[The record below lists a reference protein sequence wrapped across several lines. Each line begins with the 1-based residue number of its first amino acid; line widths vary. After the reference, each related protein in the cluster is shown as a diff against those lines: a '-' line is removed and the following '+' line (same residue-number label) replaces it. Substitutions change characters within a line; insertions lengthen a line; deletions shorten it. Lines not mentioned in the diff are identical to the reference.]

1 MSATQTLNQDL
12 DIILVV
18 EDEPTLP
25 VRTRLTFA
33 AQDPL
38 AVTMTFMTADKGVRW
53 TFARDLLWEGMSHAA
68 GEGDVRVFPDGD
80 SVRLV
85 LHAPSGRAEFLIDPF
100 DLAVFLDETHDVVP
114 RGQEHLV
121 LDVDSAIAR
130 LLDAA

>member
-38 AVTMTFMTADKGVRW
+38 AVTMTFMTADK
-53 TFARDLLWEGMSHAA
+53 SHAA

-121 LDVDSAIAR
+121 LDVDSVIAR